1 MRSTNQTRMV
11 ALQWAIR
18 ACLSVIVCLALVQC
32 AKDAPKAQPSP
43 DAQPKTE
50 AKALADAPPKDRCR
64 VCREKHCSN
73 YQGLFNLVDAC
84 FDHADAAFVKECTA
98 AVACAQKNK
107 CGYKTLGAAECF
119 CGTADIGPCLQPGV
133 ANGPCQD
140 EWYAAARSKALNDLS
155 IRFSDV
161 TFPAGVATF
170 LLECDRVNCP
180 ECVP

>member
-1 MRSTNQTRMV
+1 MRSTKQTRKV
-11 ALQWAIR
+11 GILSATR
-18 ACLSVIVCLALVQC
+18 ACLSVIMCLSLAQC
-32 AKDAPKAQPSP
+32 TKDAPKAQPNP
-43 DAQPKTE
+43 DAQAKVETKT
-50 AKALADAPPKDRCR
+50 LAGAPAKDRCR

-73 YQGLFNLVDAC
+73 YQGVFNLVEAC
-84 FDHADAAFVKECTA
+84 FDNADAAFVKECTA

-107 CGYKTLGAAECF
+107 CGYKTLGASECF
-119 CGTADIGPCLQPGV
+119 CGTAEIGACLQPGV
-133 ANGPCQD
+133 ASGPCQE

-170 LLECDRVNCP
+170 LLECDRLNCP